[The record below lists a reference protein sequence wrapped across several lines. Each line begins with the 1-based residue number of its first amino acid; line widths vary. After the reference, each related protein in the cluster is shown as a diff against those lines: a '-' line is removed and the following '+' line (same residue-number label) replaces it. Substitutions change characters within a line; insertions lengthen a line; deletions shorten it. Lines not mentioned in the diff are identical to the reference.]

1 MLRLSA
7 ARSRAPACTRLAA
20 TRGTLWVGAN
30 PPSVPTESSVSDPS
44 AVDVA
49 VLDHDAHGIPA
60 AEYAAILDQ
69 RLSDRSV
76 ALARTVADRRRLL
89 KTAPVVAGK
98 RLSESDLEDA
108 TSLRLFACNA
118 AGVDHLPL
126 DALESRGVAVTNA
139 SGVHGPNIAEHVLG
153 WILTFVRRLDE
164 GRRRQQR
171 REWRRFQSFAEL
183 AGSTVTVVGMGAIGE
198 AIVSRL
204 AGFDVETIGV
214 RHTPAAGGPTDEVVG
229 YDALLPALVETDVL
243 VLSCPLTETTRGL
256 IDAAALEALPTD
268 AVVVNVARGGVV
280 DTDALVDALRSNA
293 IHGAALDVT
302 DPEPLPE
309 SHPLWGFENVFI
321 TPHVAG
327 HTPKYFERRAAIL
340 VENLERVAETGTY
353 DGLQNQVV

>member
-1 MLRLSA
+1 M
-7 ARSRAPACTRLAA
+7 
-20 TRGTLWVGAN
+20 
-30 PPSVPTESSVSDPS
+30 PTESSISDPS
-44 AVDVA
+44 VVDVA

-60 AEYAAILDQ
+60 AEYADILDR
-69 RLSDRSV
+69 RLPDHTV
-76 ALARTVADRRRLL
+76 ALARTAADRRRLL
-89 KTAPVVAGK
+89 ASTPVVAGK
-98 RLSESDLEDA
+98 RLSASDLTDA
-108 TSLRLFACNA
+108 TALRLFACNS

-126 DALESRGVAVTNA
+126 KELESRGVAVTNA

-164 GRRRQQR
+164 GQRRQRR
-171 REWRRFQSFAEL
+171 REWRRFQSFTEL
-183 AGSTVTVVGMGAIGE
+183 AGSTVTVVGLGAIGE
-198 AIVSRL
+198 TIVSRL

-214 RHTPAAGGPTDEVVG
+214 RHSPSAGGPTDEVVG
-229 YDALLPALVETDVL
+229 YDALLPALAETDIL

-268 AVVVNVARGGVV
+268 AIVVNVARGGVV
-280 DTDALVDALRSNA
+280 DTDALVDAIRSNT

-327 HTPKYFERRAAIL
+327 HTPKYFERRAEIL
-340 VENLERVAETGTY
+340 VDNLNRVAETGTY
-353 DGLQNQVV
+353 DSLENQIA